1 MRIFDRSVAQS
12 LLSGHSVDPEWGRWL
27 WWWWWWWWKYKW
39 KKNKMAR
46 FSKRTRWTRSGQW
59 RSSAGRGGPWLVSGD
74 GQLDEVD
81 PEWYDEV
88 TIYFSDIVGF
98 TTISALST
106 PLQVVSLLNDLYT
119 VFDSTIDDYD
129 VYKVCVLLCP
139 STPHPL
145 SNWFDHKEMWL
156 GGLVVRTSDL
166 RLSVVGSISGHDTAR
181 LFLR

>member
-1 MRIFDRSVAQS
+1 M
-12 LLSGHSVDPEWGRWL
+12 
-27 WWWWWWWWKYKW
+27 
-39 KKNKMAR
+39 
-46 FSKRTRWTRSGQW
+46 
-59 RSSAGRGGPWLVSGD
+59 
-74 GQLDEVD
+74 DEVD

-145 SNWFDHKEMWL
+145 SN
-156 GGLVVRTSDL
+156 
-166 RLSVVGSISGHDTAR
+166 
-181 LFLR
+181 